1 MPMPCPPEIAEVLAR
16 MIAEGLLRIR
26 ASGWSGRADLCAVE
40 ADHLHNLPGL
50 IADYS
55 PDRLAYYWTVE
66 RRCYLDQMPE
76 AERAGWESLWDTLGD
91 VAKIPAEP
99 VMQR

>member
-1 MPMPCPPEIAEVLAR
+1 MPMPCPPEIAEVLTE
-16 MIAEGLLRIR
+16 MIQQGLLRIR
-26 ASGWSGRADLCAVE
+26 AYGWSGRADLCAVE

-66 RRCYLDQMPE
+66 RRCFLQQMPE
-76 AERAGWESLWDTLGD
+76 PERAMWEPYWDKLGV
-91 VAKIPAEP
+91 VADFLGEPAVRP
-99 VMQR
+99 